1 MPAADAPFRPS
12 RPPPEAAAAHV
23 PSIPPAPRAPSID
36 TPASVRE
43 GKPPSPAAGPP
54 RASVPPRPGA
64 APAGGLAPR
73 AVPKVERAKQ
83 AAGKKGPDEEY
94 SALATGDFALESDH
108 GEEVEM
114 LETGDFTIDDV
125 SRPGVPRPGK

>member
-1 MPAADAPFRPS
+1 
-12 RPPPEAAAAHV
+12 
-23 PSIPPAPRAPSID
+23 
-36 TPASVRE
+36 
-43 GKPPSPAAGPP
+43 
-54 RASVPPRPGA
+54 VPPRPMAG
-64 APAGGLAPR
+64 APAGGPAPR

-83 AAGKKGPDEEY
+83 AAGKKGPEEEY

-125 SRPGVPRPGK
+125 SRAPGVPRPGK